1 MSETF
6 GKGMKAD
13 RLNNQN
19 AVWLRGLLGLFLAFL
34 LLFSSSFQSDAASL
48 GKLQWLGAKQV
59 SSFQDQ
65 LYARPVADVEVREDL
80 QDGTGQFVL
89 VDKATLKH
97 PDPVFLKLA
106 RIWLELSI
114 DGSPSNV
121 KPFGRGPPTLV
132 KA

>member
-6 GKGMKAD
+6 GKRMRAD
-13 RLNNQN
+13 RLDNQK
-19 AVWLRGLLGLFLAFL
+19 AFWLRGLFGFFLAFL

-80 QDGTGQFVL
+80 QEGAGQWVP
-89 VDKATLKH
+89 VDKTSLKH
-97 PDPVFLKLA
+97 PDPVFHKLA
-106 RIWLELSI
+106 RIWLELSV
-114 DGSPSNV
+114 DGR
-121 KPFGRGPPTLV
+121 PFNIKRLGRGPPILV
-132 KA
+132 NT